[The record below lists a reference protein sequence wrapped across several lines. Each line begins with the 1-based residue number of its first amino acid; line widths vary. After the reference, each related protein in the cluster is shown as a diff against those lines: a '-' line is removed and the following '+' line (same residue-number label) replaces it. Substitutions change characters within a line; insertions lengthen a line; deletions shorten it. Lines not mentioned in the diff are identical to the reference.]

1 MHFPYDTSMVCV
13 VCANSV
19 MVLTTMSLSNHF
31 PSDLG
36 FSKEG
41 IHFAAMVYPMFL
53 AVLRGV
59 IKSDQYYLNNCMI
72 SIM

>member
-1 MHFPYDTSMVCV
+1 MHYPYNTSTVCG

-36 FSKEG
+36 ISKEG
-41 IHFAAMVYPMFL
+41 IRLAAVVYPMFL
-53 AVLRGV
+53 AVLRGG
-59 IKSDQYYLNNCMI
+59 IKSDQYYLNNHTI